1 MDHAIWWDGVAG
13 ALLGAILGSLI
24 GSGIPLM
31 SARKGRRIE
40 RRGEISAIQV
50 ELYHARLSMQSL
62 LTEDIAAPLYRL
74 PLDTFER
81 ALPKLIG
88 EGALSNDE
96 TAVLIEYVMRIEELN
111 RGLERAG
118 QAAILDRSNA
128 LAAEFNRNREKTTN
142 ILVKKL
148 ERYKGRTIYEAAW
161 QTAFRLEDTYNHVW
175 FVRLFCRRR
184 YIQGA
189 PQEKA

>member
-1 MDHAIWWDGVAG
+1 MDHAMWWDGVAG
-13 ALLGAILGSLI
+13 ALIGAVLGSLI
-24 GSGIPLM
+24 GSGIPLL
-31 SARKGRRIE
+31 SARRSRRTE

-50 ELYHARLSMQSL
+50 ELYHARMSMQAL
-62 LTEDIAAPLYRL
+62 LTENIAAPLYRL

-88 EGALSNDE
+88 EGALSGDE

-118 QAAILDRSNA
+118 QAVFLNQSTVV
-128 LAAEFNRNREKTTN
+128 AEEFIRNRLKTTD

-148 ERYKGRTIYEAAW
+148 EHYKGRTIYEAAW
-161 QTAFRLEDTYNHVW
+161 ETAFRLEDTCKRPW
-175 FVRLFCRRR
+175 FVRIFRGRATTSGGR
-184 YIQGA
+184 
-189 PQEKA
+189 PPRN